1 MITRKKLVAVATTL
15 TLALGL
21 TAGLTPA
28 FAHSDE
34 SSLKRT
40 SLSSAS
46 KQEQF
51 SFTGYIMTV
60 GDKYMTVAD
69 TPTKEEALQGNWR
82 DLVNQGKILIV
93 LVPKNEVYI
102 VGDKVNVYFQAM
114 TKSLPPIAIKPTIEK
129 ILD

>member
-1 MITRKKLVAVATTL
+1 
-15 TLALGL
+15 
-21 TAGLTPA
+21 
-28 FAHSDE
+28 
-34 SSLKRT
+34 
-40 SLSSAS
+40 
-46 KQEQF
+46 
-51 SFTGYIMTV
+51 
-60 GDKYMTVAD
+60 MTVAD

-93 LVPKNEVYI
+93 PVPKNEVYI